1 MRDFAQLGE
10 FNSMGRVRQ
19 AGRPAYLLVEPSVKV
34 SPHSARAFVKLFEFE
49 HRGYP
54 KTQSCAEVPCYV
66 ACVAAS
72 TPEE

>member
-1 MRDFAQLGE
+1 MKPINQFRLTR
-10 FNSMGRVRQ
+10 RVRQ